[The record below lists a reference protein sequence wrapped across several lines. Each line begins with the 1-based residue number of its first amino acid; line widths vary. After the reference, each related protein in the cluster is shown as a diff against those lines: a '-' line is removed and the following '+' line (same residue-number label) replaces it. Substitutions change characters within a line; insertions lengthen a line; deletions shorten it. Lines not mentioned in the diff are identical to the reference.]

1 MGEYSTDNLK
11 AFVGGKLLEGYSD
24 LGIISI
30 ERGKSTGPIAVTK
43 VASRSGVYDRPDS
56 CNKCGEMNNRYDKNP
71 WDGETRT
78 VCTDCGHVDYWAYGH
93 FESGEDGLSAAKKYR
108 ADQPI

>member
-1 MGEYSTDNLK
+1 MSEVMVRGVRILVGDVEFDGYAQSRDYRIVRDNHK
-11 AFVGGKLLEGYSD
+11 PKL
-24 LGIISI
+24 
-30 ERGKSTGPIAVTK
+30 
-43 VASRSGVYDRPDS
+43 SGQYDRPDS

-93 FESGEDGLSAAKKYR
+93 FESGEDGLNAAKKYR

>member
-1 MGEYSTDNLK
+1 
-11 AFVGGKLLEGYSD
+11 
-24 LGIISI
+24 
-30 ERGKSTGPIAVTK
+30 
-43 VASRSGVYDRPDS
+43 
-56 CNKCGEMNNRYDKNP
+56 MNNRYDKNP

-93 FESGEDGLSAAKKYR
+93 FESGEDGLNAAKKYR